1 MYTPNDIIII
11 THYLTSEAPLQ
22 MILDRSRAKMLF
34 IIYRREIQNG
44 RSLRTVEPFFRLY
57 NAVYTNSFYVFF
69 HKNLNIIDFTKGEE
83 YVTRCKRFD
92 RE

>member
-22 MILDRSRAKMLF
+22 MILGRSRAKMLF

-44 RSLRTVEPFFRLY
+44 RSLRTVEPFFRLH
-57 NAVYTNSFYVFF
+57 VFF
-69 HKNLNIIDFTKGEE
+69 HENLNIIDFTKGEE
-83 YVTRCKRFD
+83 YIIRCKRFD